1 MTKTT
6 IALIIAVSLF
16 GLSVTE
22 TAVSADGPELKL
34 TAPRSTFM
42 RPRMPNERV
51 RPAVTIR
58 VTAELIDLEDA
69 EDLEEYYC
77 LEEVW
82 DWDDDTESE
91 YAPDCDPYEE
101 GTELKTRFSAS
112 HQFRTPGTY
121 TVYLRLERNG
131 KTVIAGNTRVQIR
144 S

>member
-1 MTKTT
+1 M
-6 IALIIAVSLF
+6 IAVSLL
-16 GLSVTE
+16 GLGVTQ
-22 TAVSADGPELKL
+22 TSVSADGPELKL
-34 TAPRSTFM
+34 KAPRSTFM
-42 RPRMPNERV
+42 RPRMPNERT

-58 VTAELIDLEDA
+58 VTAELTDLEGV

-91 YAPDCDPYEE
+91 YGPDCDPYEE